1 MTLSRG
7 AATAVGLSAVLLW
20 STLAW
25 LTAASGTVPPFE
37 LLALTFGIGGIAGV
51 ALWAIRPGAA
61 RALRQSW
68 PVWLLGIAGLFGYH
82 AAYFIALRH
91 APVVEAGLINYL
103 WPLLIVVF
111 SAFLPGE
118 RLKWQHVLGCALALA
133 GAILVVTGG
142 HGFSFDPAYLG
153 GYGAALFAAVTWGA
167 YSVLSRR
174 VAHVPSDAITGFCLA
189 TAALAAIV
197 HFAIEPT
204 VAPADP
210 MQWLAIVALGLGPVG
225 LAFYVWDIGVKHG
238 DIQIIGAASY
248 ATPLLSTALL
258 ILSGYAAFTP
268 VIALAALLIT
278 IGALI
283 AASDL
288 LFRGG
293 ASPKDDAHLATLG
306 KTMSEW
312 NSPEDEEAYRDL

>member
-1 MTLSRG
+1 MTLSRPT
-7 AATAVGLSAVLLW
+7 ATAIGLTAVLLW

-37 LLALTFGIGGIAGV
+37 LLALTFGIGGVAGA
-51 ALWAIRPGAA
+51 ALWAVRPGAA
-61 RALRQSW
+61 RSLRQPW
-68 PVWLLGIAGLFGYH
+68 PVWLLGVGGLFGYH

-111 SAFLPGE
+111 SALLPGE
-118 RLKWQHVLGCALALA
+118 RLKWQHIVGCALGLA
-133 GAILVVTGG
+133 GALLVVTGG
-142 HGFSFDPAYLG
+142 HGFAFDPANVG
-153 GYGAALFAAVTWGA
+153 GYAAALFAAVTWGA

-189 TAALAAIV
+189 MAVLAALV

-204 VAPADP
+204 VWPANAL
-210 MQWLAIVALGLGPVG
+210 QWAAVIALGLGPVG

-248 ATPLLSTALL
+248 ATPLLSTAIL
-258 ILSGYAAFTP
+258 ILAGYAALTP
-268 VIALAALLIT
+268 VLALAALLVT
-278 IGALI
+278 VGAVI

-288 LFRGG
+288 LFRRNRRTNAP
-293 ASPKDDAHLATLG
+293 AS
-306 KTMSEW
+306 
-312 NSPEDEEAYRDL
+312 